1 MQRNTMQYNAT
12 QHYVLHIISD
22 QRIVK
27 ICGHAACFFF
37 YNPKSNNMCNLV
49 SFEKRYFFSGVSN
62 LQLEILG
69 GFYVLISS
77 FKNCEA
83 AIHQVN
89 AHVCVFKYTWKLTLE
104 NGVFYII
111 ELNLILNISSL
122 CDASL
127 QLHLEMNMPLGEVAT
142 FVYVYIKFLI
152 NIAEVCLVILFFS
165 ILLILKLR
173 FRKNMIML
181 NFKI

>member
-27 ICGHAACFFF
+27 LCGHAACKVIF

-77 FKNCEA
+77 FKNCDA

-111 ELNLILNISSL
+111 KLNLILNISLL

-127 QLHLEMNMPLGEVAT
+127 QLYQFHLEMNMPFNQHRGSLFGD
-142 FVYVYIKFLI
+142 LI
-152 NIAEVCLVILFFS
+152 F
-165 ILLILKLR
+165 
-173 FRKNMIML
+173 
-181 NFKI
+181 